1 MAARM
6 SYIGVKAVVV
16 NGRVRDLAELNAS
29 GLHVSSSTPEML
41 LCPKQTSCNKIRY
54 GQKQRLR

>member
-16 NGRVRDLAELNAS
+16 NGRVRDLAELSAS
-29 GLHVSSSTPEML
+29 GLHVSPVYTGYAFKS
-41 LCPKQTSCNKIRY
+41 
-54 GQKQRLR
+54 LRSY